1 MTDLVRGE
9 RLYQEFIDFR
19 DNFLTTAM
27 KEASAHS
34 TNAHGQKFRPV
45 VVVPK
50 NRAKYWMAQCERWE
64 EYANELRKY
73 PELGIEKSLY
83 EPGPKYI
90 TGATSVRCY
99 DLPATNVGKVKRED
113 ILRDITTLMNRVA
126 AAKNTN
132 EYLEQLRSEY
142 AMIEALPPKTVLRTR
157 AFGYTDLVCN
167 YTTLDNPK
175 GMLRATKSGLF
186 FDERTMR
193 YGFEFG
199 SKYKTARPSVYD
211 HIKPLPL
218 AIYPNMHVYVLEEV
232 EKLRAEMKEAREQS
246 SQETKRE
253 QWRRAAQKRR
263 QKVAGEKALLK
274 GAEHSAGEQNPTG
287 SDQE

>member
-1 MTDLVRGE
+1 MTDLERGE
-9 RLYQEFIDFR
+9 RLYQDFIDFR
-19 DNFLTTAM
+19 DIFLTTAM

-34 TNAHGQKFRPV
+34 TNAYGQKFRPV

-64 EYANELRKY
+64 EFANELRKY

-113 ILRDITTLMNRVA
+113 VLRDITTLMERVDA
-126 AAKNTN
+126 TKNTKD
-132 EYLEQLRSEY
+132 YLDQLRSEY

-157 AFGYTDLVCN
+157 HFGYTDLICN

-175 GMLRATKSGLF
+175 GMLRATKSGVF
-186 FDERTMR
+186 FDERTLR

-199 SKYKTARPSVYD
+199 AKSKSPRPSVYD

-218 AIYPNMHVYVLEEV
+218 SIYPHAHVYVLEEV
-232 EKLRAEMKEAREQS
+232 EKIRAEMKETREQT
-246 SQETKRE
+246 SQEAKRE
-253 QWRRAAQKRR
+253 QWRRAAKKRR
-263 QKVAGEKALLK
+263 EKVAADKALLK
-274 GAEHSAGEQNPTG
+274 GAEQSAGEQNPTG
-287 SDQE
+287 SNQE